1 MKDYKVTIASAR
13 KALSGKEKVMVK
25 DFTNAFSIDDLT
37 KETSLVLKIENVIE
51 CDVHNPAS
59 EDKDYKKYVIIDAEG
74 NKYVTGSESCI
85 TTLTDILDEMEGE
98 SEAFEVEFYQKESK
112 NYKGKSFITCS
123 IV

>member
-1 MKDYKVTIASAR
+1 MKDYKVTIATAR
-13 KALSGKEKVMVK
+13 KALTGKEKVMVK
-25 DFTNAFSIDDLT
+25 DFTNALSIDELT
-37 KETSLVLKIENVIE
+37 NNGSLVLAIENVIE

-59 EDKDYKKYVIIDAEG
+59 EDKDYKKYVIIDGTG

-85 TTLTDILDEMEGE
+85 TTLLDILDEMEGDNE
-98 SEAFEVEFYQKESK
+98 PFEIEFYKKESK

>member
-25 DFTNAFSIDDLT
+25 DFTNALSIDEHT
-37 KETSLVLKIENVIE
+37 NNGSLVLTIENVIE

-59 EDKDYKKYVIIDAEG
+59 EDKDYKKYVIIDGTG

-85 TTLTDILDEMEGE
+85 TTLLDILDEMEGDNE
-98 SEAFEVEFYQKESK
+98 PFEIEFYKKESK

>member
-1 MKDYKVTIASAR
+1 MKDYKVTIANSR
-13 KALSGKEKVMVK
+13 KTLTGKEKVMVK
-25 DFTNAFSIDDLT
+25 DFTNALSIDELT
-37 KETSLVLKIENVIE
+37 NDGSLVLKIENVIE

-59 EDKDYKKYVIIDAEG
+59 EDKDYKKFVIIDSTG
-74 NKYVTGSESCI
+74 NKYSTGSESCI

-98 SEAFEVEFYQKESK
+98 DEPFEVEFYKKESK

>member
-13 KALSGKEKVMVK
+13 KALTGKEKVMVK
-25 DFTNAFSIDDLT
+25 DFTNALSIDELT
-37 KETSLVLKIENVIE
+37 KDGTLVLKIANVIE

-59 EDKDYKKYVIIDAEG
+59 EDKDYKKYVIIDETG

-98 SEAFEVEFYQKESK
+98 SEPFEVEFYQKESK